1 MQAMRRTHPPYVY
14 RERTRHGR
22 WVLYFRRGK
31 GRRIRLPDDIASDEF
46 QAAYQAALT
55 GNAPP
60 SKTTRTPPHSL
71 AWLIERYAE
80 SAAWQQLSV
89 LTRKQRE
96 SIFRE
101 AIKRSD
107 NAVFAAITEADIQRA
122 IDKRAGT
129 PAAANNFLKSM
140 RSLFAWAVRNGHVKH
155 DPTHNVERVKY
166 KTDGF
171 PVWTI
176 DEVAAYC
183 AYHPIGTKARLTLE
197 LLLLTGL
204 RRSDIVR
211 LGRQHVRDNVL
222 TTRTVKTNAEVSIR
236 LPQELLHLIAISPT
250 GELHFLVTE
259 RGTPFTVESFGNWFR
274 ARCRE
279 AGIKKNAHGLR
290 KLSATLAAEGGA
302 AAHQLMAQFGWST
315 IAQAE
320 TYTRRADRARLGVA
334 ASEIVAGQIERNIPR
349 TSISGAG
356 KSRKLSIK
364 SDR

>member
-211 LGRQHVRDNVL
+211 LGRQHVRDKCADHPHREN
-222 TTRTVKTNAEVSIR
+222 ECGSI
-236 LPQELLHLIAISPT
+236 HTIT
-250 GELHFLVTE
+250 
-259 RGTPFTVESFGNWFR
+259 
-274 ARCRE
+274 AR
-279 AGIKKNAHGLR
+279 
-290 KLSATLAAEGGA
+290 TLAFDCDFTDRRIAF
-302 AAHQLMAQFGWST
+302 FGHRAWHAVYRGEFRELVSSPVPGSGYQEKRAWS
-315 IAQAE
+315 AQALGDLGRG
-320 TYTRRADRARLGVA
+320 RRRSGR
-334 ASEIVAGQIERNIPR
+334 
-349 TSISGAG
+349 IS
-356 KSRKLSIK
+356 
-364 SDR
+364 